1 MLPTPFAREET
12 VQSEFPTVTP
22 EQTQVRSLG
31 PAKIANPMLKASKGF
46 GGCVDESQRVLLDPF
61 PAPDEAGQAQPCFEL
76 AGPREHIYFDPSKLK
91 AAIVT
96 CGGMCPGI
104 NSLVRAI
111 VLQLHYIY
119 GVRNVVG
126 VRYGLQGFIPSY
138 GHELVELTPTTVQD
152 VHGRGGSFLGMS
164 RGSQPMDE
172 VVDAL
177 ERLNIGLL
185 FMIGGDG
192 TLHAAKAITDVIAER
207 GLKIAVV
214 AIPKTIDNDICF
226 VEKTFGFQTAVEAAT
241 HAILGAHNEATGAPG
256 GIGLVK
262 LMGRMSG
269 FVAAHATLA
278 LTEVNFCLIPE
289 VDFDLEGEHGLLQ
302 ALEERLRSRGHAVVV
317 VAEGAGQKFFE
328 GTDLG
333 TDPSGNP
340 KLGDIGT
347 HLKQRIADH
356 FHEKRMEINL
366 KYIDPSYLIR
376 SVPANSNDRIYT
388 GFLGHHAVHAGLA
401 GKTGMMVSL
410 WNNRFVHVPIEL
422 AISHRSRVD
431 PHGSLWRAVREATG
445 QPTLLRN
452 TDQD

>member
-1 MLPTPFAREET
+1 
-12 VQSEFPTVTP
+12 VQHDIHSVAP
-22 EQTQVRSLG
+22 EQTDIQHLG
-31 PAKIANPMLKASKGF
+31 PAKIRNPMLATHQGL
-46 GGCVDESQRVLLDPF
+46 GRCVHDNERVVMDPF
-61 PAPDEAGQAQPCFEL
+61 SVGGAGPTSGQAEFEL
-76 AGPREHIYFDPSKLK
+76 AGPRDDIYFDPSKLK
-91 AAIVT
+91 TAVVT

-119 GVRNVVG
+119 GVKNVVG
-126 VRYGLQGFIPSY
+126 VRFGLQGFIPSY
-138 GHELVELTPTTVQD
+138 GHDLMELDPETVLG

-164 RGSQPMDE
+164 RGAQPIDE

-192 TLHAAKAITDVIAER
+192 TLRAAKAITEEITSRE
-207 GLKIAVV
+207 LKIGVV

-241 HAILGAHNEATGAPG
+241 RAILGAHNEATGAPNG
-256 GIGLVK
+256 VGLVK

-278 LTEVNFCLIPE
+278 LTEVNYCLVPE
-289 VDFDLEGEHGLLQ
+289 VDFDLDGPKGLL
-302 ALEERLRSRGHAVVV
+302 ANLERRLADRYHAVVV

-328 GTDLG
+328 GQDLG
-333 TDPSGNP
+333 RDLSGNP

-347 HLKQRIADH
+347 YLKARINQH
-356 FHEKRMEINL
+356 FAEQGTEINL

-401 GKTGMMVSL
+401 GKTGLMISL
-410 WNNRFVHVPIEL
+410 WNNQFVHVPIDL
-422 AISHRSRVD
+422 AIQHRSRVD
-431 PHGSLWRAVREATG
+431 PESALWRAVREATG
-445 QPTLLRN
+445 QPRLLN
-452 TDQD
+452 QA

>member
-1 MLPTPFAREET
+1 MAREDP
-12 VQSEFPTVTP
+12 VQHDFHTVTP
-22 EQTQVRSLG
+22 EQTRVRTLG
-31 PAKIANPMLKASKGF
+31 PAKIANPMMDDGKGF
-46 GGCVDESQRVLLDPF
+46 SSCVDETRRVLMDPF
-61 PAPDEAGQAQPCFEL
+61 PTEQAADSCLLLPDFEL
-76 AGPREHIYFDPSKLK
+76 AGPREHVYFDPSKLK
-91 AAIVT
+91 TAIVT

-119 GVRNVVG
+119 GVKNVVG
-126 VRYGLQGFIPSY
+126 VRFGLQGFIPSY
-138 GHELVELTPTTVQD
+138 GHDLIELNPTSVLN

-164 RGSQPMDE
+164 RGAQPMDE
-172 VVDAL
+172 IVDSL

-192 TLHAAKAITDVIAER
+192 TLRAAEAITDEITKR
-207 GLKIAVV
+207 QMKIAVV

-241 HAILGAHNEATGAPG
+241 HAILGAHNEATGAPN

-289 VDFDLEGEHGLLQ
+289 LEFELEGDKGLLA
-302 ALEERLRSRGHAVVV
+302 ALEERIRQRGHAVVV
-317 VAEGAGQKFFE
+317 VAEGAGQKLFD
-328 GTDLG
+328 GADLG
-333 TDPSGNP
+333 TDASGNP

-347 HLKQRIADH
+347 FLKKRFNQHFADNGL
-356 FHEKRMEINL
+356 EINL

-376 SVPANSNDRIYT
+376 SVPANSNDRVYT
-388 GFLGHHAVHAGLA
+388 GFLGHHSVHAGLA

-410 WNNRFVHVPIEL
+410 WNNQFVHVPIEL
-422 AISHRSRVD
+422 AISHRSHVD
-431 PHGSLWRAVREATG
+431 PKGNLWRAVREATG
-445 QPTLLRN
+445 QPTLLN
-452 TDQD
+452 ETANGC

>member
-1 MLPTPFAREET
+1 
-12 VQSEFPTVTP
+12 VQRDLHTITP
-22 EQTQVRSLG
+22 EQTTVQNLG
-31 PAKIANPMLKASKGF
+31 PGKIANPVLKLQKDLGR
-46 GGCVDESQRVLLDPF
+46 CVDDGQRVLVNPF
-61 PAPDEAGQAQPCFEL
+61 PEGLDQAARQSLPDFEL
-76 AGPREHIYFDPSKLK
+76 AGPREGIYFDPSKLK
-91 AAIVT
+91 TAIVT

-119 GVRNVVG
+119 GVKNVVG
-126 VRYGLQGFIPSY
+126 IRYGLQGFIPSF
-138 GHELVELTPTTVQD
+138 GHDLMELTPPEVQN
-152 VHGRGGSFLGMS
+152 VHGRGGAFLGMS

-192 TLHAAKAITDVIAER
+192 TLHAAQSITQEITQR
-207 GLKIAVV
+207 RLKIAVV

-226 VEKTFGFQTAVEAAT
+226 VDKTFGFQSAVEAAT
-241 HAILGAHNEATGAPG
+241 GAILGAHNEATGAPG

-269 FVAAHATLA
+269 FVAAHATLS
-278 LTEVNFCLIPE
+278 LTEVNYCLIPE
-289 VDFDLEGEHGLLQ
+289 VEFDLEGPHGLF
-302 ALEERLRSRGHAVVV
+302 ANLEERLAERNHAVIV
-317 VAEGAGQKFFE
+317 VAEGAGQRFFE
-328 GTDLG
+328 GEDLG
-333 TDPSGNP
+333 RDASGNP

-347 HLKQRIADH
+347 FLKARISAYFKNKD
-356 FHEKRMEINL
+356 MEINL

-376 SVPANSNDRIYT
+376 SVPANSNDRVYT

-410 WNNRFVHVPIEL
+410 WNNQFVHIPIDL

-431 PHGSLWRAVREATG
+431 PEGPLWRAVREATG
-445 QPTLLRN
+445 QTTLRE
-452 TDQD
+452 TD